1 MWVRGIRGAT
11 TVEHNTRE
19 EVLAATKEL
28 LAGMMK
34 ANDIGPDDV
43 AFALFTTSPDLN
55 AEFPAVAARE
65 MGWLEVAL
73 MCTHEMDVP
82 GGLPKCVR
90 VMLLVNTNK
99 KNSDIKFVYLKGAV
113 NLRASVTP
121 AKTR

>member
-11 TVEHNTRE
+11 TVEHNSRE

-28 LAGMMK
+28 LAGMME
-34 ANDIGPDDV
+34 ANGIGPDDV

-82 GGLPKCVR
+82 GSLPKCVR

-113 NLRASVTP
+113 NLRANIQP
-121 AKTR
+121 AKRG